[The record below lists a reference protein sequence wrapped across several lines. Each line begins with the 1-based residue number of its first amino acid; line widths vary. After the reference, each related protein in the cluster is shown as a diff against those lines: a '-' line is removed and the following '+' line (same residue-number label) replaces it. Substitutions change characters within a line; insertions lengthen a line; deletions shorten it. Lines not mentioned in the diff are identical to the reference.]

1 MSLVNSLARLLKSLS
16 FEEFEKFRKQYGK
29 KEEGAGRDPERSREF
44 IQNLRETKAVGL
56 SGDSDESLS
65 PALLMMSRRI
75 WDDLMEFMIHHD
87 QVEQDETLTEVA
99 KAKIQV
105 KKLFAHYQILG
116 FRGHYSE
123 AIETLNKIA
132 FIAETY
138 EFYEDAI
145 HALGDLSNLYA
156 GFNDLRN
163 FERVVHKLEEYS
175 RVFNAYRWALQLYN
189 ASSMR
194 IVFHPD
200 TLGRHPEMEKEMN
213 QIKQLYYEHQRPR
226 IGWFYHHITMRYH
239 LVRREYLK
247 AEEAGYRML
256 ELQRRHP
263 SVGGESMIGA
273 TYNMLAHAQMHRFRF
288 DYALESIQQAQ
299 YYFRRN
305 KVNLSLAKE
314 LEFLCRL
321 YTRRLEKAE
330 ELVDELLQG
339 TSERTEKFKWSFRQY
354 LKACLYFLEGDFTSA
369 NKIMVMEVHEIDKD
383 REGHNINSRI
393 LDLMALIECKN
404 YEVAFRRLESFR
416 KHMERMS
423 KEGKIKERYLNIFR
437 TLKELGDNDF
447 NFRRVWA
454 ARKSLFE
461 ALNGG
466 EATPLAWEILSS
478 EVLPFHVWFQSKATN
493 RPFYDVLFEFFAQ
506 RRGADVYFLQTEQK
520 APRKEL

>member
-1 MSLVNSLARLLKSLS
+1 MSLVASLKRLLHSLTD
-16 FEEFEKFRKQYGK
+16 EEFERFRRQYVK
-29 KEEGAGRDPERSREF
+29 KEEGAGRDPSRARDF
-44 IQNLRETKAVGL
+44 IQELREKKVNQN
-56 SGDSDESLS
+56 DEIEENRS
-65 PALLMMSRRI
+65 PALAMLALRI
-75 WDDLMEFMIHHD
+75 RDDLLDFLIHHD
-87 QVEQDETLTEVA
+87 QVEKDETLTEVA
-99 KAKIQV
+99 KAKILV
-105 KKLFAHYQILG
+105 KKLFAHYQVLG
-116 FRGHYSE
+116 FRGHYQE

-132 FIAETY
+132 TIAETY

-163 FERVVHKLEEYS
+163 FERVTQKLDEYA
-175 RVFNAYRWALQLYN
+175 RAFNAYRRALQLYN
-189 ASSMR
+189 ASSLR
-194 IVFHPD
+194 IVFRPD
-200 TLGRHPEMEKEMN
+200 TLGTHPEMEKEMN

-239 LVRREYLK
+239 LVRREYLQ

-256 ELQRRHP
+256 ELQRMHP
-263 SVGGESMIGA
+263 SIGAESMIGA

-330 ELVDELLQG
+330 ELVDELLES

-354 LKACLYFLEGDFTSA
+354 LKACLYFLEGDFNKA

-393 LDLMALIECKN
+393 LDLMVLIESQMFD
-404 YEVAFRRLESFR
+404 VAFRRLESFR
-416 KHMERMS
+416 KHMERLS
-423 KEGKIKERYLNIFR
+423 KEGEVKERLAVIFKI
-437 TLKELGDNDF
+437 LKELSDNDF
-447 NFRRVWA
+447 NFRRLWA
-454 ARKSLFE
+454 ARKSVFD
-461 ALNGG
+461 ALNGD

-478 EVLPFHVWFQSKATN
+478 EVLPFHVWFESKATN
-493 RPFYDVLFEFFAQ
+493 LPFYDVLFKFFAK
-506 RRGADVYFLQTEQK
+506 RRGPDVYFLDSSQK
-520 APRKEL
+520 AGNKAV